1 MLSPRAKLSRY
12 FGRGIF
18 TTFLSKKQNQRQN
31 RRVILANDTCTL
43 SLFTVEIYSEVIFLD
58 EKVNESNRFNRES
71 TLDVRTHN
79 KDTETFEYFNF

>member
-1 MLSPRAKLSRY
+1 M
-12 FGRGIF
+12 
-18 TTFLSKKQNQRQN
+18 T
-31 RRVILANDTCTL
+31 LANDTCTL

-79 KDTETFEYFNF
+79 KDAKPFEYFNF